1 MPPYLRHI
9 FVCEN
14 QRSPGHPKGC
24 CADKGS
30 PEVRARFKT
39 LIHEHGLKASVR
51 ANAAGCLDQCASGV
65 TVVVYPEG
73 TWYAGVTPGDVD
85 EIFSRHILGGEIV
98 ERLLL
103 PASTEPPAVRPA

>member
-1 MPPYLRHI
+1 MPPYECHI

-14 QRSPGHPKGC
+14 QRPTGHPKGC

-30 PEVRARFKT
+30 PEVRARFKA
-39 LIHEHGLKASVR
+39 LIHEHGLKARVR

-73 TWYAGVTPGDVD
+73 IWYAGVTLADVD
-85 EIFSRHILGGEIV
+85 EIFRCHIVGGEIV

-103 PASTEPPAVRPA
+103 PAGTEPPAVRPA